1 MLDSSKIDTVLNWN
15 RPTNA
20 TEVRS
25 FLGLAGYYK
34 RFVEGF
40 SKLAGPLT
48 HLTKKETK
56 YEWID
61 KHDRAFQEL
70 KERLTTTP
78 VLAIH
83 RSGEQ
88 FLIYSDAS
96 HPGLGCIL
104 MQDGKVIAYGS
115 R

>member
-1 MLDSSKIDTVLNWN
+1 MSKDGISVDSSKIDAVLNWN

-25 FLGLAGYYK
+25 FLGLAGYYR

-48 HLTKKETK
+48 NLTKKETK
-56 YEWID
+56 YEWTD
-61 KHDRAFQEL
+61 KHRRAFQEL
-70 KERLTTTP
+70 KERLTTVP
-78 VLAIH
+78 VLAIP

-96 HPGLGCIL
+96 H
-104 MQDGKVIAYGS
+104 QDGNVIAY
-115 R
+115 